1 MRRNIP
7 RIPLQDDSGEAAAG
21 VHGPSILCVVPT
33 FIEVLL
39 TTGEKRHVEAAAGNA
54 RTEIDRWATRAKTS
68 WIETVEGVWVNP
80 DFVVSARLVDLPT
93 RPAAI
98 EA

>member
-1 MRRNIP
+1 M
-7 RIPLQDDSGEAAAG
+7 
-21 VHGPSILCVVPT
+21 PT

-68 WIETVEGVWVNP
+68 WIETVEGIWVNP

-98 EA
+98 RNLTPRPVGRHRPREMRPSRVLGTRRLLR

>member
-1 MRRNIP
+1 MSKRRRAMP
-7 RIPLQDDSGEAAAG
+7 W
-21 VHGPSILCVVPT
+21 
-33 FIEVLL
+33 
-39 TTGEKRHVEAAAGNA
+39 
-54 RTEIDRWATRAKTS
+54 TEIDRWATRAKTS

>member
-1 MRRNIP
+1 MDKMDRRTWG
-7 RIPLQDDSGEAAAG
+7 LAMAS
-21 VHGPSILCVVPT
+21 
-33 FIEVLL
+33 VLL
-39 TTGEKRHVEAAAGNA
+39 AAAGNA

-68 WIETVEGVWVNP
+68 WIETVEGIWVNP